1 MDGLIQLLQAVI
13 LLGHILSNVLSLIQ
27 VIRLGNLFKGKGGLT
42 AMDVSSFV
50 FAGKSIF
57 MHKPSKNLMAIPI
70 SRPAI
75 GEEEIR
81 AVTEVLRSGNLAQG
95 KKVEQFENEFSRYVG
110 ARFAAAVSSGTAAL
124 QIGLQALGLG
134 KGDEVITTPFTF
146 AATANAIIHCG
157 ARPVF
162 ADIDPRT
169 FNLDPEKIA
178 ASKKT
183 KAVMCVHLYGQPCEM
198 DSLKSICREA
208 DAKLV
213 EDAAQAVGAEYKGK
227 RIGTFGA
234 LSAFSFYATKNLT
247 TGEGGMIATGS
258 KGLAEQAR
266 IIRNQGQT
274 EQYRH
279 DIISYNFRMTDI
291 QAAIGIEQ
299 LKRVDS
305 LNRKRIGN
313 AKFLADSLSSVKGI
327 ETPFVP
333 RHVKHVFHQ
342 YTLKVPKGRDKL
354 LSYLNGHGIGARV
367 YYPQPVY
374 MQPPY
379 VKMGFGKGLC
389 PVAEKVCG
397 QVLSIPVHPLLK
409 QNELEEIV
417 KQVKDG
423 AAHL

>member
-1 MDGLIQLLQAVI
+1 
-13 LLGHILSNVLSLIQ
+13 
-27 VIRLGNLFKGKGGLT
+27 
-42 AMDVSSFV
+42 
-50 FAGKSIF
+50 
-57 MHKPSKNLMAIPI
+57 MAIPI
-70 SRPAI
+70 SRPPI

-81 AVTEVLRSGNLAQG
+81 AVTEVLRSGNLVQG
-95 KKVEQFENEFSRYVG
+95 KKVEQFENEFSVYIG
-110 ARFAAAVSSGTAAL
+110 TRFAAAVSSGTSAL

-157 ARPVF
+157 ATPVF
-162 ADIDPRT
+162 ADIDPQT
-169 FNLDPEKIA
+169 FNMDPEKIA

-183 KAVMCVHLYGQPCEM
+183 KALLCVHLYGQPCEM
-198 DSLKSICREA
+198 DSLGKICRE
-208 DAKLV
+208 KGLGLV
-213 EDAAQAVGAEYKGK
+213 EDAAQAVGAEYKGRK
-227 RIGTFGA
+227 VGTFGE

-258 KGLAEQAR
+258 KGIAEQAR
-266 IIRNQGQT
+266 VIRNQGQSG
-274 EQYRH
+274 QYRH

-305 LNRKRIGN
+305 LNGKRIEN
-313 AKFLADSLSSVKGI
+313 ARFLTDSLSGVRGV
-327 ETPFVP
+327 EVPFVMKG
-333 RHVKHVFHQ
+333 VKHVFHQ
-342 YTLKVPKGRDKL
+342 YTLKVPKGRDSL
-354 LSYLNGHGIGARV
+354 LGYLNSHGVGARV

-379 VKMGFGKGLC
+379 AKMGFGKGLC

-397 QVLSIPVHPLLK
+397 QVLSIPVHPLLTQK
-409 QNELEEIV
+409 ELEEIV

-423 AAHL
+423 MRLVA

>member
-1 MDGLIQLLQAVI
+1 
-13 LLGHILSNVLSLIQ
+13 
-27 VIRLGNLFKGKGGLT
+27 
-42 AMDVSSFV
+42 
-50 FAGKSIF
+50 
-57 MHKPSKNLMAIPI
+57 MAIPI

-75 GEEEIR
+75 GEDEIR
-81 AVTEVLRSGNLAQG
+81 AVTEVLRSGNLVQG
-95 KKVEQFENEFSRYVG
+95 AKVEQFENEFSRYVG

-157 ARPVF
+157 AKPVF
-162 ADIDPRT
+162 ADIDPAT

-178 ASKKT
+178 ASAKT
-183 KAVMCVHLYGQPCEM
+183 KAVLCVHLYGQPCEM
-198 DSLKSICREA
+198 DSLQSACRDA

-213 EDAAQAVGAEYKGK
+213 EDAAQAVGAEYRGK
-227 RIGTFGA
+227 RVGTFGA

-258 KGLAEQAR
+258 KGLAEQAKV
-266 IIRNQGQT
+266 IRNQGQSG
-274 EQYRH
+274 QYRH

-305 LNRKRIGN
+305 LNRKRMEN
-313 AKFLADSLSSVKGI
+313 ARFLTDSLSSVGGI
-327 ETPFVP
+327 ETPLVP
-333 RHVKHVFHQ
+333 KHVKHVFHQ
-342 YTLKVPKGRDKL
+342 YTLRLQNGRDKL
-354 LSYLNGHGIGARV
+354 LSYLNGHGVGARV

-379 VKMGFGKGLC
+379 AKMGFRKGLC
-389 PVAEKVCG
+389 PEAEKACS
-397 QVLSIPVHPLLK
+397 QVLSVPVHPLLTQK
-409 QNELEEIV
+409 ELEEIV

-423 AAHL
+423 ARSL